1 MGGSSPSAA
10 AAICLTTGFQT
21 GMVRLAE
28 HEETSRGYFE
38 SGLPHSSKYEGG
50 REEGML
56 FFEEIFSPLIIS
68 FGSSDR
74 QIDGVSSRAEP
85 HVDAGSLCF
94 SGVCLVIE

>member
-21 GMVRLAE
+21 SMVRLAE
-28 HEETSRGYFE
+28 HEGTSRGYFE
-38 SGLPHSSKYEGG
+38 SGVPYSSKYEGG
-50 REEGML
+50 RHA

-74 QIDGVSSRAEP
+74 QIDGHSSRAEL
-85 HVDAGSLCF
+85 HVDTGSLCF
-94 SGVCLVIE
+94 SGVCLAIE

>member
-38 SGLPHSSKYEGG
+38 SGLPHSSKYEG
-50 REEGML
+50 RKAC

-74 QIDGVSSRAEP
+74 QIDGDGSRAEP
-85 HVDAGSLCF
+85 HVNTGSSLCF
-94 SGVCLVIE
+94 SSVCLAIE